1 MGLTTY
7 APLSSPVS
15 PPPPA
20 QVVSES
26 GDGAA
31 SLPPDFNDMIDAMFD
46 EIRQPVSLIF

>member
-20 QVVSES
+20 QVVPES

>member
-15 PPPPA
+15 PPPA
-20 QVVSES
+20 QVVPES